1 MRQLLSVEFEKKQI
15 CQLATW
21 RIWRLQ
27 GLAEPLSWVEGL
39 AQGQIHADN
48 LGNIRDRGALRGAG
62 DLLDALRGPPAA
74 GDCTKPGFFLSPFS
88 IRHGQ
93 PPDEPP
99 SPPETPGGRRKPLPR
114 AKDGVDG
121 GAKHKIS
128 DGRDGKAEPKG
139 CKIEIGREVHC

>member
-62 DLLDALRGPPAA
+62 DLLDALRGPPARLVIA
-74 GDCTKPGFFLSPFS
+74 PSLAFS
-88 IRHGQ
+88 F
-93 PPDEPP
+93 PP
-99 SPPETPGGRRKPLPR
+99 SQYATASRRTNLHRRRRRPEEDASHFPVQKM
-114 AKDGVDG
+114 V
-121 GAKHKIS
+121 
-128 DGRDGKAEPKG
+128 
-139 CKIEIGREVHC
+139 